1 MRKQP
6 QGRNPITHYIIVRP
20 DLPVGLLAAQVTH
33 AAGESSTGDLGPGT
47 YAVVLAAPPD
57 RLAALEALLKAQGVP
72 HSAVRENDAPWSG
85 QLMAIGLRPAPRD
98 QVQRY
103 VSSLPLLR

>member
-1 MRKQP
+1 
-6 QGRNPITHYIIVRP
+6 
-20 DLPVGLLAAQVTH
+20 LAAQVTH
-33 AAGESSTGDLGPGT
+33 AAGESSTGSLGPGT

-57 RLAALEALLKAQGVP
+57 QLAALERLLRSEGVP
-72 HSAVRENDAPWSG
+72 HKAIRENDEPFNG
-85 QLMAIGLRPAPRD
+85 ELMAIGLRPAPRD